1 MPTKQ
6 NDDSKCEQSHE
17 KNQVQNN
24 KQNQNV
30 KCELNTEQPKGC
42 SVEPAECS
50 NNNSD
55 ALCVDYEKSR
65 KKATNTIDIT
75 IGILSAVVGLFYGI
89 AKVFNYQI
97 PYNCICW
104 VVVSV
109 VVVGVVVGGAV
120 AVILLSKSSNDFAK
134 LLGEEKFSSDIW
146 LFISSLVV
154 YFIMFVVAF
163 VFFNIFKNSVYV
175 FSSYAAL
182 ISIIAILCTAK
193 MCKKIAEDQY
203 NQLKIELD
211 YMPDEN
217 RYIPNTD
224 SQNDS
229 KKEREE
235 REGFA
240 KKKSLLKYHASMKSS
255 YECIMILYIVLGM
268 YMGFGKLW

>member
-1 MPTKQ
+1 MMPTKQ

-30 KCELNTEQPKGC
+30 KRELNTEQPKGF
-42 SVEPAECS
+42 SVEPAKCR
-50 NNNSD
+50 NNNS
-55 ALCVDYEKSR
+55 AAIRVDYEKSR
-65 KKATNTIDIT
+65 KKVTKKIDIT
-75 IGILSAVVGLFYGI
+75 LGFFSVFVGLFYFF

-97 PYNCICW
+97 PSNCIYW
-104 VVVSV
+104 VGVSV

-120 AVILLSKSSNDFAK
+120 AVILLSKSSNDFAN
-134 LLGEEKFSSDIW
+134 LLDEKKFSSDIK
-146 LFISSLVV
+146 LFIIPVIVIAVILIIFMLFRCN
-154 YFIMFVVAF
+154 YC
-163 VFFNIFKNSVYV
+163 FNNYV
-175 FSSYAAL
+175 AL
-182 ISIIAILCTAK
+182 ISITAILCTTK
-193 MCKKIAEDQY
+193 MCKKIAEDRY
-203 NQLKIELD
+203 DQLKIELD

-240 KKKSLLKYHASMKSS
+240 KKKSLLKYHDSMKSS
-255 YECIMILYIVLGM
+255 YECIMILYIVLGI
-268 YMGFGKLW
+268 YMGFGKLG